1 MNVGENICR
10 LRTGRGMSQGDL
22 ADALGVSRQ
31 SISKWETGGAVP
43 ELEKLVKLS
52 ALFGVTLDELVT
64 GEKPERPEQDATV
77 VTGVT
82 GTAEATEGPPAQVIV
97 ERRGMPGRQAAGIVL
112 LCMGFALTLVF
123 AVMGAPLAGLVFSSP
138 LWVCSIICFR
148 AKKHP
153 VLWCL
158 WAVYLL
164 VDVYLR
170 YAAGLSWSTV
180 RWTLQWTPQA
190 NYFRLFIA
198 WCQLLC
204 ALALLAGTVWV
215 LGREP
220 LERTQKNL
228 RLFVGGWVLFAL
240 LCLPLSGWIFQAGGL
255 DLAWL
260 SQLTGCLQDYLRL
273 ALLAGLLTCLRRWRR
288 PDGPGRETA

>member
-1 MNVGENICR
+1 MSLGETICR
-10 LRTGRGMSQGDL
+10 LRTARGMSQGDL
-22 ADALGVSRQ
+22 AGELDVSRQ

-52 ALFGVTLDELVT
+52 ELFGVSLDELVK
-64 GEKPERPEQDATV
+64 GER
-77 VTGVT
+77 
-82 GTAEATEGPPAQVIV
+82 AEASAEAASQTPQASEASQAPPVQIVV
-97 ERRGMPGRQAAGIVL
+97 ERRGMQGRQVAGVVL

-123 AVMGAPLAGLVFSSP
+123 TVMSAPLAGLIFASP
-138 LWVCSIICFR
+138 LYSCGIICLA

-153 VLWCL
+153 VIWCL
-158 WAVYLL
+158 WAVFLL
-164 VDVYLR
+164 VDGYLR
-170 YAAGLSWSTV
+170 YGTGLSWATV

-204 ALALLAGTVWV
+204 ALALLIGTVWV

-220 LERTQKNL
+220 LERTRKNL

-240 LCLPLSGWIFQAGGL
+240 LCLPFGAWIFQAGLKQVYLFRIFG
-255 DLAWL
+255 
-260 SQLTGCLQDYLRL
+260 GLQDYLRL
-273 ALLAGLLTCLRRWRR
+273 ALLAGLFTCLRRWWRYR
-288 PDGPGRETA
+288 SAQRKSEM

>member
-10 LRTGRGMSQGDL
+10 LRTGKGMSQGDL
-22 ADALGVSRQ
+22 ADALDVSRQ

-64 GEKPERPEQDATV
+64 GTKPERP
-77 VTGVT
+77 GVGMPET
-82 GTAEATEGPPAQVIV
+82 PPVQVIV
-97 ERRGMPGRQAAGIVL
+97 EHRGMPGQQVAGIVL

-123 AVMGAPLAGLVFSSP
+123 AVLGALLGGLLFASP
-138 LWVCSIICFR
+138 LFVCGIICLK

-158 WAVYLL
+158 WAVLLL
-164 VDVYLR
+164 VDAYLR
-170 YAAGLSWSTV
+170 YATGLSWATV
-180 RWTLQWTPQA
+180 RWTFQWTPSD

-228 RLFVGGWVLFAL
+228 RLFAGGWILFIL
-240 LCLPLSGWIFQAGGL
+240 LCLPFSGWIFRLGGL
-255 DLAWL
+255 DLVWL
-260 SQLTGCLQDYLRL
+260 VNLAAFLQDYLRL
-273 ALLAGLLTCLRRWRR
+273 SLLAGLFSCLRRWSR
-288 PDGPGRETA
+288 GK

>member
-10 LRTGRGMSQGDL
+10 LRTGKGMSQGDL

-64 GEKPERPEQDATV
+64 GTKPDHPETV
-77 VTGVT
+77 TP
-82 GTAEATEGPPAQVIV
+82 EAPPVQVIV
-97 ERRGMPGRQAAGIVL
+97 EHRGMPGRQVAGIVL
-112 LCMGFALTLVF
+112 LCMGFALALVF
-123 AVMGAPLAGLVFSSP
+123 TVLGSLLTGLIFASP
-138 LWVCSIICFR
+138 LFACGIICLR

-153 VLWCL
+153 SLWCL
-158 WAVYLL
+158 WAVFLL
-164 VDVYLR
+164 ADAYLR
-170 YAAGLSWSTV
+170 YATGLSWATV
-180 RWTLQWTPQA
+180 RWTFQWTPMD

-204 ALALLAGTVWV
+204 ALALLTGTVWV

-220 LERTQKNL
+220 LERTQKNM
-228 RLFVGGWVLFAL
+228 RLFVVGWVVFIL
-240 LCLPLSGWIFQAGGL
+240 LSLPFSGWIFQAGGL
-255 DLAWL
+255 DLVWL
-260 SQLTGCLQDYLRL
+260 VNLTGCLQDYLRL
-273 ALLAGLLTCLRRWRR
+273 ALLAGLLTCARQWSRNQS
-288 PDGPGRETA
+288 